1 MPTRRLTRQLIW
13 QLLLYTLL
21 FGVAVT
27 ALKAGQVLRDGQ
39 QQMDAIPTTVSRLYL
54 PLLGQSAWDVDIPA
68 LQLQLRLI
76 GQIPG
81 VQRVELRTE
90 LGQSLRY
97 ENPELADQLNSG
109 AYRLRLL
116 APHSMEAIGTLRL
129 TVSRQHIY
137 HAIWQEVASSALQFL
152 LEFFGLAL
160 LLWWLF
166 NRRLVKPLQDMAHTV
181 RNYQPGMELPP
192 LLPGQPPQH
201 IDNELSELARAFRS
215 MSSNINRHLAER
227 QTIETELASH
237 RDQLAELVTERT
249 KELNQLLSFQQ
260 LIAAIS
266 TRFINIP
273 LQDIDQATDMALGEI
288 GRFMQVE
295 RCYLISFSDDWLVN
309 TVHEWCASGIQPTT
323 HTLLGQSMLQRN
335 WAWQQLQRFGLLSLD
350 ALADIPA
357 SAQQERQELEAH
369 QIQSLFMLRIDHMGR
384 PVGLFGCDMVSGPR
398 RWQSKE
404 QQQARLLGETLA
416 NTIIRRQQLQALSST
431 QQQLRNA
438 NADLARMA
446 FSDGLT
452 GIANRRYFDEQL
464 TQYFQQASTEA
475 SPLSVLQI
483 DIDYFKQFNDSYG
496 HLAGDQCLRQVAQ
509 CIQAQLPEVQ
519 DLAARVGGEEFGV
532 LLPGRNS
539 EQARAL
545 AENMRNAIWQLAIA
559 HRKSSTGDRVT
570 ISIGVATLN
579 ERHDGEYMLMRDADR
594 ALYQAKNQGR
604 NQVACAAAPSVVT
617 NQIAARPSTK

>member
-21 FGVAVT
+21 FGVVVT

-39 QQMDAIPTTVSRLYL
+39 RQMDAIPSTVSRLYL

-76 GQIPG
+76 GQMPG
-81 VQRVELRTE
+81 VQSVELRTE

-97 ENPELADQLNSG
+97 ENPELSDQLNSG
-109 AYRLRLL
+109 TYRLQLL
-116 APHSMEAIGTLRL
+116 APHSMESIGTLQL

-166 NRRLVKPLQDMAHTV
+166 NRRLVKPLQGMAHTV
-181 RNYQPGMELPP
+181 RSYQPGTELPP
-192 LLPGQPPQH
+192 LLPGQPQQH
-201 IDNELSELARAFRS
+201 TDNELSELARAFRG
-215 MSSNINRHLAER
+215 MSNNINRHLAER

-266 TRFINIP
+266 TRFINVP
-273 LQDIDQATDMALGEI
+273 LRDIDQATDMALGEI

-323 HTLLGQSMLQRN
+323 HTLLGQNMLQRS
-335 WAWQQLQRFGLLSLD
+335 WAWQQLQSFGLLSLD
-350 ALADIPA
+350 ALADLPA
-357 SAQQERQELEAH
+357 SAQQERLELEAH
-369 QIQSLFMLRIDHMGR
+369 QVQSLFMLRIDHMGR
-384 PVGLFGCDMVSGPR
+384 PVGLFGCDMVSRPR
-398 RWQSKE
+398 RWQGKE

-431 QQQLRNA
+431 QQQLHNA

-464 TQYFQQASTEA
+464 TQCFQQARTEA

-509 CIQAQLPEVQ
+509 CIHAQLPEVQ

-539 EQARAL
+539 EQAGVL
-545 AENMRNAIWQLAIA
+545 AERIRQAIWQLAIA

-570 ISIGVATLN
+570 ISIGVATLH
-579 ERHDGEYMLMRDADR
+579 ERHDAEHMLMRDADR
-594 ALYQAKNQGR
+594 ALYRAKNQGR
-604 NQVACAAAPSVVT
+604 NQVAYADVPSAMT
-617 NQIAARPSTK
+617 NQIADPHP